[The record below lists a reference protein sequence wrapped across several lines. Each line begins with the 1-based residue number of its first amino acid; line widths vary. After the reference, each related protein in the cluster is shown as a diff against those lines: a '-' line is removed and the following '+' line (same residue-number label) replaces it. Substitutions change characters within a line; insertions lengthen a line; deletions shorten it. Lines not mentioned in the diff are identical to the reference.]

1 MRAWKPCS
9 DMASTPAGRPVS
21 DWRAA
26 GFGKRCAAWL
36 AVATTMLCGPAF
48 AAPEIPSCY
57 VANQLGSPTA
67 AQRALFLMIDQTTVL
82 DDKLVSELGR
92 HLQGLLRPGTT
103 FRVYSF
109 SAYAQ
114 GRYLQQWAAGTLEAP
129 LVDQSLRDATAV
141 KTLKNFDACLK
152 SQYAYGTKL
161 VAESVREALQ
171 GSSEALARSDVLA
184 SIAAVSQAVRDT
196 AAQQKT
202 VLIVSDMLENSSIS
216 SFYSQERMRQID
228 AAQELRKVEK
238 ANVRA
243 DFGGASVYVMGA
255 GIVPEPKGARSA
267 AASYRSPQ
275 SIEALRTFW
284 DGFFERSN
292 ARLVGFGAPALL
304 TPIR

>member
-1 MRAWKPCS
+1 MHALKPCS
-9 DMASTPAGRPVS
+9 DMADSRATGLGRRYV
-21 DWRAA
+21 
-26 GFGKRCAAWL
+26 AWV
-36 AVATTMLCGPAF
+36 AVAAAMLCGSAF
-48 AAPEIPSCY
+48 AAQDMPSCY
-57 VANQLGSPTA
+57 AANQLARPA
-67 AQRALFLMIDQTTVL
+67 AVERAVFVMIDQTTVL
-82 DDKLVSELGR
+82 DDKLAAELGR
-92 HLQGLLRPGTT
+92 HLQSLLRPGTT

-114 GRYLQQWAAGTLEAP
+114 GRYLQQLTAGMLEVP
-129 LVDQSLRDATAV
+129 LTDQSIRDATAV
-141 KTLKNFDACLK
+141 KTLKSFDACLK
-152 SQYAYGTKL
+152 SQYTYGTKL

-171 GSSEALARSDVLA
+171 GTSEALARSDVLA
-184 SIAAVSQAVRDT
+184 SVAAVSQVVRDV

-228 AAQELRKVEK
+228 ATQELRKVQK
-238 ANVRA
+238 ANLRA

-255 GIVPEPKGARSA
+255 GIVPEPKGARNA

-275 SIEALRTFW
+275 SVEALRTFW

-292 ARLVGFGAPALL
+292 ARLAGFGAPALL

>member
-1 MRAWKPCS
+1 MHVLKRFS
-9 DMASTPAGRPVS
+9 DMAKPMAR
-21 DWRAA
+21 
-26 GFGKRCAAWL
+26 KRQAAWL
-36 AVATTMLCGPAF
+36 GMAALALCGSAVA
-48 AAPEIPSCY
+48 APDMPSCY
-57 VANQLGSPTA
+57 TANQLGTPAPS
-67 AQRALFLMIDQTTVL
+67 QRAVFVMIDQTTVL
-82 DDKLVSELGR
+82 DDKLVAELGR

-103 FRVYSF
+103 FRIYSF

-114 GRYLQQWAAGTLEAP
+114 GRYLQQLATGSLEAP
-129 LVDQSLRDATAV
+129 LVDQSVRDATAV

-152 SQYAYGTKL
+152 SQYAYGTRL
-161 VAESVREALQ
+161 VADSVREALQ
-171 GSSEALARSDVLA
+171 GSNEGLARSDVL
-184 SIAAVSQAVRDT
+184 SSVAAVSQAVRDV

-228 AAQELRKVEK
+228 AALELRKVEK

-255 GIVPEPKGARSA
+255 GIVPEPKGTRNA

-275 SIEALRTFW
+275 SIEALRVFW

-292 ARLVGFGAPALL
+292 AKLAGFGAPALL